1 MKVIGAGLPRTAT
14 TTQAIAFEQLGFGPC
29 YHMRDVMMDM
39 DKGLTLWE
47 AVARGEPDW
56 DAIFGDAAST
66 CDWPGARYYKELLE
80 YYPDSKVVLSVRSAD
95 GWVRSMRDTIWP
107 MYFGDS
113 VMRHMCMA
121 RADLDPLW
129 RRFMAL
135 MIHMTWADGTG
146 GLAPPE
152 DTYTDA
158 GLAAAMDRWNERV
171 KQDVPADRLLVWEP
185 REGWGPLC
193 EFLEVAV
200 PDEPLPNVN
209 DTAAFKEGILG
220 GAIKVVNEWWDQR
233 ERPATGLHAAALE

>member
-14 TTQAIAFEQLGFGPC
+14 TTQAIAFEKLGFGPC

-56 DAIFGDAAST
+56 ETIFGDAAST

-80 YYPDSKVVLSVRSAD
+80 HYPDSKVVLSVRSSE
-95 GWVRSMRDTIWP
+95 GWVRSMRDTIWS

-113 VMRHMCMA
+113 VMHHMCMA
-121 RADLDPLW
+121 RAELDPLW
-129 RRFMAL
+129 RRFMDL
-135 MIHMTWADGTG
+135 MIHMTWAEGTG
-146 GLAPPE
+146 GLEPPE
-152 DTYTDA
+152 GTFTDE

-171 KQDVPADRLLVWEP
+171 KRDVPADRLLVWEP

-193 EFLEVAV
+193 EFLRVAI
-200 PDEPLPNVN
+200 PDDPLPNVN

-220 GAIKVVNEWWDQR
+220 GAIAVVNEWWDRR
-233 ERPATGLHAAALE
+233 ERPATGLHTAALE

>member
-14 TTQAIAFEQLGFGPC
+14 TTQAIAFEKLGFGPC
-29 YHMRDVMMDM
+29 YHMRDVLMDM

-56 DAIFGDAAST
+56 ETIFGDAAST
-66 CDWPGARYYKELLE
+66 CDWPGARYYKEILE
-80 YYPDSKVVLSVRSAD
+80 QYPDSKVVLSVRSAD
-95 GWVRSMRDTIWP
+95 GWVRSMRDTIWS

-113 VMRHMCMA
+113 VMHHMCMA
-121 RADLDPLW
+121 RAQLDPLW
-129 RRFMAL
+129 RRFMDL
-135 MIHMTWADGTG
+135 MIHMTWAEGTG
-146 GLAPPE
+146 GLEPPE
-152 DTYTDA
+152 GTFTDE

-171 KQDVPADRLLVWEP
+171 KRDVPADRLLVWEP

-193 EFLEVAV
+193 DFLEVAV

-220 GAIKVVNEWWDQR
+220 GAIAVVNEWWDQR

>member
-1 MKVIGAGLPRTAT
+1 MKLIGAGLPRTAT
-14 TTQAIAFEQLGFGPC
+14 TTQAIAFEKLGFGPC

-39 DKGLTLWE
+39 DRGLTLWE

-56 DAIFGDAAST
+56 ETIFGEAAST

-95 GWVRSMRDTIWP
+95 GWVRSMRDTIWS

-113 VMRHMCMA
+113 VMHHMCMA
-121 RADLDPLW
+121 RAALDPLW
-129 RRFMAL
+129 RRFMDL
-135 MIHMTWADGTG
+135 MIHMTWAVGTG
-146 GLAPPE
+146 GLEPPE
-152 DTYTDA
+152 DTYTDE

-171 KQDVPADRLLVWEP
+171 KRDVPADRLLVWEP
-185 REGWGPLC
+185 REGWEPLC

-220 GAIKVVNEWWDQR
+220 GAITVVNEWWDQR

>member
-14 TTQAIAFEQLGFGPC
+14 TTQAIAFEKLGFGPC
-29 YHMRDVMMDM
+29 YHMRDMMMDM
-39 DKGLTLWE
+39 EKGLALWE

-56 DAIFGDAAST
+56 ETIFGDAAST
-66 CDWPGARYYKELLE
+66 CDWPGARYYRELLE
-80 YYPDSKVVLSVRSAD
+80 YYPDSRVVLSVRSSE
-95 GWVRSMRDTIWP
+95 GWIRSMRETIWS

-121 RADLDPLW
+121 RAALDPLW
-129 RRFMAL
+129 RRFMDL
-135 MIHMTWADGTG
+135 MVHMTWADGTG
-146 GLAPPE
+146 GLAPAE
-152 DTYTDA
+152 DAYTDD

-220 GAIKVVNEWWDQR
+220 GAIAVVNEWWDQR
-233 ERPATGLHAAALE
+233 DRPATGLHAAALE

>member
-56 DAIFGDAAST
+56 DTIFGDAAST

-80 YYPDSKVVLSVRSAD
+80 YYPDSKVVLSVRAAD

-121 RADLDPLW
+121 RAHLDPLW

-152 DTYTDA
+152 DTYTDE
-158 GLAAAMDRWNERV
+158 GLAAAMDRWNDRV

-185 REGWGPLC
+185 RDGWGPLC

-233 ERPATGLHAAALE
+233 ERPATGLHAAALD